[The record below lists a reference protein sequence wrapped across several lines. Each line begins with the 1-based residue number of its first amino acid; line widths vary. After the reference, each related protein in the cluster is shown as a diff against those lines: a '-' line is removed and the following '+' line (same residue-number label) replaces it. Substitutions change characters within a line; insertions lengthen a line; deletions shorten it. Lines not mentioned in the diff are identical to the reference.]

1 MSMDSDGHALLMRRL
16 DENLKDY
23 AAEALGIPDGDGR
36 PMIGNLYQLQ
46 GMTEVHCLLK
56 NQHPFTPQ
64 EVNELLKF
72 QNPLEVAHACW
83 EENPDR
89 YAFDICRI
97 IERNQF
103 ERTFAQMDPAAQTA
117 EKPSLR
123 DQLQTAMR
131 EARKQARTE
140 PAPPR
145 LGGEPR

>member
-1 MSMDSDGHALLMRRL
+1 MSMESEAHDLLMARL
-16 DENLKDY
+16 DDNLKDY
-23 AAEALGIPDGDGR
+23 AERRMGERGEDGR

-46 GMTEVHCLLK
+46 SMTEVHYLLK
-56 NQHPFTPQ
+56 AEHPFTPQ

-72 QNPLEVAHACW
+72 QQPLEVAHACW

-97 IERNQF
+97 IERNHF
-103 ERTFAQMDPAAQTA
+103 ERTFAQADPAALTA

-123 DQLQTAMR
+123 EQLQTAMR
-131 EARKQARTE
+131 EARKQNRTE
-140 PAPPR
+140 PAPPK

>member
-1 MSMDSDGHALLMRRL
+1 MSMESEAHDLLMRRL

-23 AAEALGIPDGDGR
+23 AEQRLGERGEDGR
-36 PMIGNLYQLQ
+36 PIIGNLYQLQ
-46 GMTEVHCLLK
+46 GMTEVHYLLK
-56 NQHPFTPQ
+56 AEHPFTPQ

-103 ERTFAQMDPAAQTA
+103 ERTFAKIDPAKQTA

-145 LGGEPR
+145 LGGEIR

>member
-1 MSMDSDGHALLMRRL
+1 MIMESEAQDLLMRCL

-23 AAEALGIPDGDGR
+23 AEQRMSERGEDGR
-36 PMIGNLYQLQ
+36 PIIGNLYQLQ
-46 GMTEVHCLLK
+46 GMTEVHYLLK
-56 NQHPFTPQ
+56 AEHPFTPQ

-72 QNPLEVAHACW
+72 QEPLEVARACW

-89 YAFDICRI
+89 YVFDICKI
-97 IERNQF
+97 IERNHF
-103 ERTFAQMDPAAQTA
+103 ERTFARIDPAAQTA
-117 EKPSLR
+117 DKPSLR

-140 PAPPR
+140 PAPPK